1 MLQTKDKPQ
10 SYPFTIPHFFT
21 TISKSG
27 VNLKENISLQLLSAS
42 KVTTMSWRPLCPKKK
57 NTKLVKGLGNK
68 YSNNIAYNQPPKTKL
83 YTEKS
88 SSDAEHW
95 KPTHKHWTQAV
106 L

>member
-42 KVTTMSWRPLCPKKK
+42 KVTTMS
-57 NTKLVKGLGNK
+57 
-68 YSNNIAYNQPPKTKL
+68 
-83 YTEKS
+83 
-88 SSDAEHW
+88 
-95 KPTHKHWTQAV
+95 
-106 L
+106 